1 MDYLQSIVLGLIQG
15 LTEWLP
21 ISSSGHLVLAQRLMN
36 LTVPVGFDVML
47 HIGTLLSVVIFFW
60 RDIKKILVSV
70 FNRDVRDENFKLF
83 TYILIGSVPTA
94 VIGFFL
100 MKFFESLFLNIRA
113 VGVGFLVTGLL
124 LLLSRFWN
132 NNKKLSWKSS
142 LLIGTVQGVS
152 IAPGI
157 SRSGSTISTGLFSG
171 VKKEDVFKYSF
182 LLSIPAIIGAT
193 IMEYGSVNMN
203 DLCTYSAAGLVV
215 AAFVGYFAIKAVKKI
230 LISDKFYWFAAYCF
244 VLGAVVLAVL

>member
-83 TYILIGSVPTA
+83 TYVLIGSVPTA

>member
-36 LTVPVGFDVML
+36 LTVPVGVDVML
-47 HIGTLLSVVIFFW
+47 HLGTLLSVVIFFW
-60 RDIKKILVSV
+60 RDIKEILVSV
-70 FNRDVRDENFKLF
+70 FNRDMRDENFKLF
-83 TYILIGSVPTA
+83 TYVLIGSVPTA

-100 MKFFESLFLNIRA
+100 MKFFESLFLDVRA

-124 LLLSRFWN
+124 LLLSRFRN
-132 NNKKLSWKSS
+132 GNKKLGWKSS

-203 DLCTYSAAGLVV
+203 DLCTCSAAGLVV

>member
-47 HIGTLLSVVIFFW
+47 HLGTLLSVVIFFW

-171 VKKEDVFKYSF
+171 VKREDVFKYSF

-193 IMEYGSVNMN
+193 IMEYGSADMN
-203 DLCTYSAAGLVV
+203 DLCTCSAAGLVV

>member
-60 RDIKKILVSV
+60 GDIKKILVSV

-83 TYILIGSVPTA
+83 TYVLIGSVPTA

-100 MKFFESLFLNIRA
+100 MKFFESLFLNVRA

-132 NNKKLSWKSS
+132 NNKKLGWKSS

-215 AAFVGYFAIKAVKKI
+215 AAFVGYFAIKTVKKI

>member
-83 TYILIGSVPTA
+83 TYVLIGSVPTA

-100 MKFFESLFLNIRA
+100 LKFFESLFLNIRA

-215 AAFVGYFAIKAVKKI
+215 AAFVGYFAIKTVKKI